1 MDLVKEVQGCAQ
13 KSTGGA
19 PEDSGIGGSETH
31 VGLGAAASQAW
42 ECRLD
47 DPLSSKPLSPA
58 AHQTWQLDI
67 PAQPNRDFPSPTSVT
82 PEVLLCEDH

>member
-1 MDLVKEVQGCAQ
+1 MDLVREVQGCAQ

-19 PEDSGIGGSETH
+19 PKDSGTRGSETH
-31 VGLGAAASQAW
+31 VGLRAAASQAW
-42 ECRLD
+42 ECRPD
-47 DPLSSKPLSPA
+47 DPLSSEPLSLA

-82 PEVLLCEDH
+82 PEVLLRWDH